1 MITVLIADD
10 NAHIR
15 RAVQASLHGLS
26 EVAVVGEAADGQ
38 AAVQLTQSLRPTV
51 VLMDIHMPKLNG
63 IEATRLIRS
72 LSPDTIVVGISA
84 DIRPE
89 TEQGI
94 RSAGA
99 SVLFPKELLPQRLT
113 AVITE
118 ARKRQG
124 GPAS

>member
-72 LSPDTIVVGISA
+72 LSLTPSSWAYPPIS
-84 DIRPE
+84 DPRPSRE
-89 TEQGI
+89 YEAPGRLSCFQKNSFH
-94 RSAGA
+94 SA
-99 SVLFPKELLPQRLT
+99 LR
-113 AVITE
+113 
-118 ARKRQG
+118 R
-124 GPAS
+124 